1 MGSQTI
7 KVMVVD
13 DHTLVRRGIRAFLDE
28 YEDICVIGEATDGVK
43 AVELV
48 EEIKPDVVLM
58 DLLMPGMD
66 GIETTNRILAI
77 QPNLH
82 ILVLTGSAQDENL
95 LLAIQAGAL
104 GYLKKD
110 AKPEELVESIQ
121 KVYAGEP
128 AIDPAIAWRVLQ
140 GRSGVE
146 TAHPLEKKLTD
157 RETEILYLLTEGHT
171 DHEIAEL
178 LFLTDV
184 TVRTHISHILMKL
197 GLRNRVQAALY
208 GLRTGMISLDEI
220 SDLDDTL
227 S

>member
-1 MGSQTI
+1 MGSQPI
-7 KVMVVD
+7 RVMVVD
-13 DHTLVRRGIRAFLDE
+13 DHTLVRRGIRVFLDE
-28 YEDICVIGEATDGVK
+28 HEDISVIGEAADGVK

-66 GIETTNRILAI
+66 GIETTNRIRAI
-77 QPNLH
+77 QPNLP
-82 ILVLTGSAQDENL
+82 ILVLTGSAQDEKL

-110 AKPEELVESIQ
+110 AQPEELAESIL

-128 AIDPAIAWRVLQ
+128 AIDMAIAWRVLQ
-140 GRSGVE
+140 GMSGVE

-157 RETEILYLLTEGHT
+157 REIEVLRLLTEGHT
-171 DHEIAEL
+171 DQEIAEL

-184 TVRTHISHILMKL
+184 TVRSHVSRILTKL
-197 GLRNRVQAALY
+197 GLSNRVQAALY
-208 GLRTGMISLDEI
+208 GLRTGVAEL
-220 SDLDDTL
+220 
-227 S
+227 